1 MSKFNATRIRP
12 AVTSPVTTTAPATN
26 AHGRP
31 GHVRD
36 ERSELFLL
44 GVALRDVSK
53 DTFYECADARV
64 DRFRVL
70 VGGLAMSDP
79 AWLTDFLRWLR
90 GDGNLRTAPLV
101 AAAEFTAARRGM
113 PDPDQL
119 VATVVDAVLQRADE
133 PGELVGYWTSRYG
146 KAMPKGMKKGI
157 ARAVIRLYDE
167 YSLSKYDRVGLGF
180 RFAHILDL
188 IHPDRK
194 TYADVLEPPADLD
207 GPPDIWLASATE
219 RKRALFDYAH
229 AEARGR
235 QTEIPAELTMLRAR
249 AELTALPV
257 AERRAVLTGP
267 GGVGR
272 LRAAGMTWEAVAGW
286 LHGPMDAAAWAAVIP
301 IMGYGALLK
310 NLRNFDDA
318 GVPDE
323 VAERVAA
330 RLADPE
336 RVAKSRLFPFNFY
349 GAHKAVGSLR
359 WGAALE
365 RALQA
370 SLANVPALP
379 GRTLVV
385 VDQSPS
391 MFPGYSFSSK
401 QQHQHITNADLAKL
415 FGSAVALRAADA
427 TMAGYG
433 NTSYR
438 VDFRKG
444 DALLRVMER
453 FHSVDGTDTFGA
465 VAAHFKGHDRVLI
478 VTDEQYNSGRYS
490 SVDQVVPKS
499 VPVYTWNIGGYRVGA
514 NASGT
519 GTRHTVGGLTDH
531 AFRLVSLLEA
541 GRNAAWPWLVESAG

>member
-1 MSKFNATRIRP
+1 
-12 AVTSPVTTTAPATN
+12 
-26 AHGRP
+26 
-31 GHVRD
+31 
-36 ERSELFLL
+36 
-44 GVALRDVSK
+44 
-53 DTFYECADARV
+53 
-64 DRFRVL
+64 
-70 VGGLAMSDP
+70 
-79 AWLTDFLRWLR
+79 
-90 GDGNLRTAPLV
+90 
-101 AAAEFTAARRGM
+101 
-113 PDPDQL
+113 
-119 VATVVDAVLQRADE
+119 
-133 PGELVGYWTSRYG
+133 
-146 KAMPKGMKKGI
+146 MPKGMKKGI

-167 YSLSKYDRVGLGF
+167 YSLSKYDRVRLGY

-188 IHPDRK
+188 VHPDRK
-194 TYADVLEPPADLD
+194 VYGEVLDPPSDFD
-207 GPPDIWLASATE
+207 GSPDGWFATATE
-219 RKRALFDYAH
+219 RKRALFGYAH

-235 QTEIPAELTMLRAR
+235 RAEIPAELGMLRAR

-257 AERRAVLTGP
+257 EERRAVLTGP
-267 GGVGR
+267 GGIDR

-286 LHGPMDAAAWAAVIP
+286 LHGSMDAEAWSAVIP

-330 RLADPE
+330 RLADPA

-365 RALQA
+365 KALQA
-370 SLANVPALP
+370 SLGNVLSLP

-391 MFPGYSFSSK
+391 MLPGYPFSSK
-401 QQHQHITNADLAKL
+401 QQHTHITNADLAKL

-427 TMAGYG
+427 TMVGYG
-433 NTSYR
+433 NTSYG
-438 VDFRKG
+438 VDFRRG

-453 FHSVDGTDTFGA
+453 FDSVDGTDTFGA
-465 VAAHFKGHDRVLI
+465 VAAHFKAHDRVLI
-478 VTDEQYNSGRYS
+478 VTDEQYNGGRYHS
-490 SVDQVVPKS
+490 IDQIVPRD

-514 NASGT
+514 NASGA

-531 AFRLVSLLEA
+531 AFRLVALLEA
-541 GRNAAWPWLVESAG
+541 GRNAAWPWQVTQVG

>member
-1 MSKFNATRIRP
+1 MSQFNATRIRP
-12 AVTSPVTTTAPATN
+12 AVTSPVTTTAPAAN
-26 AHGRP
+26 AHGRA

-44 GVALRDVSK
+44 GIALRDVKK
-53 DTFYECADARV
+53 DAFYERADARV
-64 DRFRVL
+64 ARFCTL
-70 VGGLAMSDP
+70 VRGLALSDP

-101 AAAEFTAARRGM
+101 AAAEFTAARRGT

-133 PGELVGYWTSRYG
+133 PGELVGYWTSNYG
-146 KAMPKGMKKGI
+146 MAIPKGMKKGI

-167 YSLSKYDRVGLGF
+167 YSLSKYDRDGLGF
-180 RFAHILDL
+180 RFARILDL
-188 IHPDRK
+188 VHPNRRE
-194 TYADVLEPPADLD
+194 YGYVLTPPAGFD
-207 GPPDIWLASATE
+207 GSVESWLAGEVA

-229 AEARGR
+229 ADMRGR
-235 QTEIPAELTMLRAR
+235 QPEIPAELTMLRAR

-257 AERRAVLTGP
+257 GERRGVLTGS
-267 GGVGR
+267 GGVDR

-286 LHGPMDAAAWAAVIP
+286 LHGPMDAEAWSAVIP

-330 RLADPE
+330 RLADPA

-365 RALQA
+365 KALQA
-370 SLANVPALP
+370 SLGNVPALP

-391 MFPGYSFSSK
+391 MFPGYPFSSK
-401 QQHQHITNADLAKL
+401 QQHTHITNADLAKL
-415 FGSAVALRAADA
+415 FGAAVALRAADA
-427 TMAGYG
+427 TMVGYG
-433 NTSYR
+433 NTSYP
-438 VDFRKG
+438 VAFRRG

-453 FHSVDGTDTFGA
+453 FHSVDGTDTSGA
-465 VAAHFKGHDRVLI
+465 VAAHFKAHDRVLI
-478 VTDEQYNSGRYS
+478 VTDEQYNGGRYHS
-490 SVDQVVPKS
+490 IDQVVPRD

-514 NASGT
+514 NASGA

-541 GRNAAWPWLVESAG
+541 GRNAAWPWQVTQVG